1 MIYDMIYTCILTVY
15 IIWNY
20 ICIYNI
26 NAARVFDN
34 FWAIFAI
41 SRILCKE
48 MAGICWVLLPVDDS
62 AKAAQDAQA
71 GQEIQALIDN

>member
-1 MIYDMIYTCILTVY
+1 MIYTFILTVY

-20 ICIYNI
+20 IYVYIYI

-48 MAGICWVLLPVDDS
+48 MAGTCWVLLPVDNS